1 MSPSAFIVSRFVNRN
16 GITSW
21 RVDGRLHGLRIRK
34 NFKTRV
40 EAGAE
45 KDALDIKAAQ
55 SDTAIGSTA
64 TGRMPTRLV
73 IGLPLRN
80 KNEQQRQYDHPPSPV
95 RPQSA

>member
-45 KDALDIKAAQ
+45 KNALDIRLCLGNKAQAVSQITMHAIVIKAAKVMW
-55 SDTAIGSTA
+55 SFS
-64 TGRMPTRLV
+64 
-73 IGLPLRN
+73 
-80 KNEQQRQYDHPPSPV
+80 
-95 RPQSA
+95 